1 VSKNARVVTPRP
13 SAALVSTARRAA
25 PRLLPA
31 SAADPAAW
39 ALASAVA
46 RASPPLRTSRPG
58 PILASCGTGAAA
70 KKGEAAAAG
79 PDTEAASAWYWCTV
93 SIAAQQAVS
102 SSRDAYET

>member
-1 VSKNARVVTPRP
+1 
-13 SAALVSTARRAA
+13 
-25 PRLLPA
+25 
-31 SAADPAAW
+31 
-39 ALASAVA
+39 LASAVA
-46 RASPPLRTSRPG
+46 RASPLRTSRPG

-102 SSRDAYET
+102 SSRDAYAT